1 MFRDNYCYI
10 NLMFDENEIVRNNKR
25 KISATRN
32 FTVHMTNLY
41 VSFYRRYQSHKMIQ
55 NSFKFAQNFF
65 LCVIHMPFLRNKIF
79 LLTWQSC
86 ELFRRLALLS
96 PKRVNNCSPKS
107 CLNPKFC
114 LYVCLDLAF
123 KQINFHCF
131 KLIYH

>member
-1 MFRDNYCYI
+1 MFRNNYCYI
-10 NLMFDENEIVRNNKR
+10 ILMFDENEIVRNNKR

-55 NSFKFAQNFF
+55 KPFKFAQNFF
-65 LCVIHMPFLRNKIF
+65 LCVIHMPFLRNEIF

-96 PKRVNNCSPKS
+96 PKRVDNCSPN
-107 CLNPKFC
+107 CRLNPKFC
-114 LYVCLDLAF
+114 LYVCLDLAL
-123 KQINFHCF
+123 KLANFHCF
-131 KLIYH
+131 KFMYH